1 MRLTAI
7 LLLLLLTPVYS
18 TIICP
23 LGYKPGYIGCYY
35 VKEISFSPFHP
46 NPPPL
51 KPKPIK
57 LTCDHPEDKVA
68 QVNDTEKFE
77 KLLKPFYDEMLD
89 GDSKIVNGYIVVT
102 YTDENGLY
110 KLRYICYREYG
121 PYIRESYSA
130 RDYIREH
137 TSEVYGITHGVEIMS
152 LYAGILVIAGLLGR
166 LVGMGLA
173 TWGYT
178 IMLLIASKTGLI
190 LIPDV
195 VIYIALAVSTILSL
209 IIALSIYKV

>member
-1 MRLTAI
+1 MKLVAI
-7 LLLLLLTPVYS
+7 LLLLLLIPVYS
-18 TIICP
+18 AIICP
-23 LGYKPGYIGCYY
+23 IGYKAGYIGCYY
-35 VKEISFSPFHP
+35 VKEITIPKDY
-46 NPPPL
+46 
-51 KPKPIK
+51 KPTT
-57 LTCDHPEDKVA
+57 LTCDNPEDKIA

-89 GDSKIVNGYIVVT
+89 GDSKIIDSYVVVT

-137 TSEVYGITHGVEIMS
+137 TTEVYSITHGVEIMS

-190 LIPDV
+190 LIPDAI
-195 VIYIALAVSTILSL
+195 IYMALAISTILSL
-209 IIALSIYKV
+209 IIALSIYK